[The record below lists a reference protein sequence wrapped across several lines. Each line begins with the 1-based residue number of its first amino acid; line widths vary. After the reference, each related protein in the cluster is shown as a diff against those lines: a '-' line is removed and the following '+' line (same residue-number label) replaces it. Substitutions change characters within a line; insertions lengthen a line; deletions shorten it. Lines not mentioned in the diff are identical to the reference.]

1 MNIHR
6 ISTKKEKLAFIRM
19 MWDVYAGD
27 PNWVPPLE
35 MDRMKLIDEIKN
47 PFYKHAEIA
56 YFVAEDAGKI
66 IGRVAGVINHTHNS
80 LHNDK
85 VGFFGFFECADN
97 TTVANALLKEAENF
111 VRSKGMTSI
120 RGPYNPSSNDECG
133 LLVDGFDSPPV
144 LLMTY
149 NPKYYIGLI
158 ESSGYSKAMDLF
170 AWKLTTTG
178 AKSEKLVRVTKALQ
192 TRSGVTIRSFKKSDF
207 SAEIERIKRIY
218 NSAWEKN
225 WGFFPFTDEEFD
237 FVANDLKQIYDPD
250 LILIAEKNGQPIGF
264 GLSLPNIN
272 EALMAGVKIHR
283 GILNLPA
290 TVYNLLTKKKAIKSV
305 RVFVLGVIQE
315 FRGLGI
321 DGMLYAE
328 TIKRAEQKG
337 YTWGEASWILENND
351 PMNRAL
357 EMMNG
362 EKYKT
367 YRIYEKAL

>member
-1 MNIHR
+1 MNIRR

-19 MWDVYAGD
+19 MWDIYGGD
-27 PNWVPPLE
+27 PNWVPSLVI
-35 MDRMKLIDEIKN
+35 DRMKLIDEIKN

-56 YFVAEDAGKI
+56 YFIAEDKGKI
-66 IGRVAGVINHTHNS
+66 IGRIAGIINHTHNS

-85 VGFFGFFECADN
+85 VGFFGFFECINDAS
-97 TTVANALLKEAENF
+97 VAKALLSAAEEY
-111 VRSKGMTSI
+111 VRLKSMTSI

-149 NPKYYIGLI
+149 NPGYYIDLI
-158 ESSGYSKAMDLF
+158 ERAGYVKAMDMF
-170 AWKLTTTG
+170 AWKLTTTD
-178 AKSEKLVRVTKALQ
+178 AKSEKLMRVTKALQ
-192 TRSGVTIRSFKKSDF
+192 ARSGVSIRPFKKSDF
-207 SAEIERIKRIY
+207 TAEIERIKQVY

-237 FVANDLKQIYDPD
+237 FIANDLKQIYDPD

-272 EALMAGVKIHR
+272 EALMAGVEIPS
-283 GILNLPA
+283 GIMNLPA

-328 TIKRAEQKG
+328 TIKRAEQNG
-337 YTWGEASWILENND
+337 YSWGEASWILENNIA
-351 PMNRAL
+351 MNRAV

-367 YRIYEKAL
+367 YRIYEKTL